1 MLMYEKDL
9 AKYLPK
15 TEEEA
20 DERLLNVLKIAV
32 EEKGWSLCVV
42 KRMMLTQL
50 RNLNNFEEK
59 TWPLFLTMLSL
70 NE

>member
-1 MLMYEKDL
+1 MAETTCKFHPDRTDVFYTYPLPSKL
-9 AKYLPK
+9 AHAF
-15 TEEEA
+15 E
-20 DERLLNVLKIAV
+20 
-32 EEKGWSLCVV
+32 GWSLCVV